1 LAHDFWQS
9 IFKYQNLGFD
19 PIGWISNCSNEVDN
33 LTLDKSFEK
42 IKHNSWADLSWFDS
56 FHYSGKSPDI
66 TRRIYKVNESITE
79 DLKNK
84 KLISLMR
91 IHNEVAEDQQ
101 SLSHLLDDFYGKKPP
116 KHPLRRLVV
125 STTSQYDSQFAV
137 VDYIDTHR
145 GNKLGYTAINISSGK
160 LIDPDEEPD
169 SIVNTSIALTSAL
182 ENLLL
187 LGCTS
192 GFKII
197 PIYDA
202 PDESLLDKIRS
213 NIDMFAAKY
222 DLLLDDYSSLKLG
235 KLFFG
240 ATAYAH
246 STKEL
251 PVRYDLIQPGMV
263 LILTN
268 KFGSLTPLSIYTINQ
283 IGEMNSILGNHQ
295 SIDKNIKDEIIKS
308 LTQPRFSLG
317 KIISKFCA
325 GFGKEFDTNANIVG
339 VYPVGSDGILA
350 LLNLAKISNAHIIV
364 NELPIIHEELAKF
377 ATDEFLVS
385 NSTASTNGCHLIIS
399 SEELAPIIMEDLKKH
414 NFEPQIIGFVNDKEK
429 PMVTINNNI
438 NKYVAAKH
446 ITSLFNI
453 STQIA

>member
-1 LAHDFWQS
+1 
-9 IFKYQNLGFD
+9 
-19 PIGWISNCSNEVDN
+19 
-33 LTLDKSFEK
+33 
-42 IKHNSWADLSWFDS
+42 
-56 FHYSGKSPDI
+56 
-66 TRRIYKVNESITE
+66 VNESITD

-84 KLISLMR
+84 KLVSLMR
-91 IHNEVAEDQQ
+91 IHNEIAEDQQ
-101 SLSHLLDDFYGKKPP
+101 SLSHLLDDFFGKKPP
-116 KHPLRRLVV
+116 KHPLKKLVV
-125 STTSQYDSQFAV
+125 STTSQYDSQFAL

-169 SIVNTSIALTSAL
+169 SIVNTSIALASAI

-202 PDESLLDKIRS
+202 PNEGLLDKIRS

-240 ATAYAH
+240 ATAYAN

-251 PVRYDLIQPGMV
+251 PVRYDMIEPGMV

-283 IGEMNSILGNHQ
+283 IGEMNSILGKHQ

-317 KIISKFCA
+317 KIISKYCA
-325 GFGKEFDTNANIVG
+325 DFGKEFDTNANIVG

-350 LLNLAKISNAHIIV
+350 LLNLARISKAHIRI
-364 NELPIIHEELAKF
+364 NELPIIHEELARF

-399 SEELAPIIMEDLKKH
+399 SEELAPLILEDLKKH
-414 NFEPQIIGFVNDKEK
+414 NFEPQIIGFINDKEK
-429 PMVTINNNI
+429 PMVTISNNI
-438 NKYVAAKH
+438 NRYVAAKH

>member
-1 LAHDFWQS
+1 LTHDLWQN

-19 PIGWISNCSNEVDN
+19 PIGWISNCSNEVDFFS
-33 LTLDKSFEK
+33 LKKSFEK
-42 IKHNSWADLSWFDS
+42 IKHNSWSDLSWFDS

-66 TRRIYKVNESITE
+66 TRRVYNVNESISE
-79 DLKNK
+79 GLKNK
-84 KLISLMR
+84 KIISLIR
-91 IHNEVAEDQQ
+91 IHNEIAEDEQ
-101 SLSHLLDDFYGKKPP
+101 SLSHLLDNFYGKKPP
-116 KHPLRRLVV
+116 KHQLKRVV
-125 STTSQYDSQFAV
+125 LSTTSQFESQFGL

-145 GNKLGYTAINISSGK
+145 GNKFGYTAINISSGK

-169 SIVNTSIALTSAL
+169 SMINTSIAICAAI

-192 GFKII
+192 GFRIL

-202 PDESLLDKIRS
+202 PDEDLLDSIRT
-213 NIDMFAAKY
+213 NNDKFAAKY
-222 DLLLDDYSSLKLG
+222 NLLLDDYSSLKLG
-235 KLFFG
+235 KLFYG

-251 PVRYDLIQPGMV
+251 PTRYDLIQPGMV
-263 LILTN
+263 LILTD

-283 IGEMNSILGNHQ
+283 IGEMNSILSKHEPIDT
-295 SIDKNIKDEIIKS
+295 SIKNEIIKS
-308 LTQPRFSLG
+308 LTQPRFSMG
-317 KIISKFCA
+317 KIISKYCA
-325 GFGKEFDTNANIVG
+325 DFGKEVDTKENIIS

-350 LLNLAKISNAHIIV
+350 LVNLSRMSNTHLIV
-364 NELPIIHEELAKF
+364 DQVPIKHEELARF

-385 NSTASTNGCHLIIS
+385 NSTAAMNGSHLIVT
-399 SEELAPIIMEDLKKH
+399 SEDLAPLILEDLKKH
-414 NFEPQIIGFVNDKEK
+414 NFNPQIIGFVSDKER

-438 NKYVAAKH
+438 NKFVAAKH

-453 STQIA
+453 SS